1 MWVGYRGDAS
11 LKGIDMF
18 RKLLFAIGVI
28 GLSAPVMAQTSDGGF
43 GEVAS
48 PSMAA
53 VVKGMHAT
61 IRRNLAEAAESMPAD
76 EYSSK
81 PTPEVRT
88 FAQLIGHVIFGNFYF
103 CAQAKG
109 EQPQFG
115 GQNYEK
121 VTEKA
126 ALVKAL
132 NESLAYCDEV
142 YGATTDAN
150 FNQMV
155 KAASP
160 NGGTQTGRGSLLVFN
175 TAHNNEHY
183 GNIIVYMRLKGHVP
197 PSTARVQKSRK

>member
-1 MWVGYRGDAS
+1 M
-11 LKGIDMF
+11 L
-18 RKLLFAIGVI
+18 RKLLISICLIGV
-28 GLSAPVMAQTSDGGF
+28 SAPVMAQTTDGGF

-76 EYSSK
+76 EYSFK

-109 EQPQFG
+109 EQPQLN
-115 GQNYEK
+115 QNYEK

-150 FNQMV
+150 FNQLV
-155 KAASP
+155 KATAP
-160 NGGTQTGRGSLLVFN
+160 NGGGAQTGRGSLLVFN

-183 GNIIVYMRLKGHVP
+183 GNIIVYLRLKGHVP